1 MTAALKRRLDKIEQ
15 RNPQA
20 TPEQNYNAKSL
31 GILRIEIDRLKRYKD
46 ADLAYKKFKELKY
59 TIPKI
64 INALEQSFQGFDI
77 NRSLSEWSQSELT
90 AYVKSVDSA
99 YEPQDMSKLSCD
111 ELRAIV
117 NGDS

>member
-1 MTAALKRRLDKIEQ
+1 MATLKHRIEKLEQ
-15 RNPQA
+15 CNPPT
-20 TPEQNYNAKSL
+20 TPKQDYNAKFL

-64 INALEQSFQGFDI
+64 INALEQSCQDFDI
-77 NRSLSEWSQSELT
+77 NRSTSEWSQSELT